1 MSKKRN
7 PPAQYDED
15 EAFEASGDDWAEA
28 IDDTGLQPSS
38 AESQA
43 RDGRRR
49 DWRDAE
55 RYREERELR
64 RQLEE
69 AAWFEELASGLNR
82 TANQ

>member
-7 PPAQYDED
+7 PPARYDAD
-15 EAFEASGDDWAEA
+15 DAFESSADDWDEA
-28 IDDTGLQPSS
+28 IDDIGLQPSS
-38 AESQA
+38 AALPA
-43 RDGRRR
+43 RGGRRR

-69 AAWFEELASGLNR
+69 TAWFDELENSLSR
-82 TANQ
+82 TASK